1 LRRNLSRALIKRRKE
16 RKSLSES
23 SLKRQKI
30 LIRSSGDFLFL
41 FLFISRDMIH
51 GTIFFSFYC
60 WPSRSSGLASANG
73 QQKENEDV
81 STWIIDS
88 WPWKSFLLLGFN
100 LQHIRISLK
109 LDRAVGWKRFQEK
122 ENDHGQGIHHDH
134 VITLLFICF
143 LSLFSL
149 KRRKKTWNRSCETIV
164 MNENTFLIFTG
175 IHPSL
180 SLFQENIETEVMD
193 SWWRV
198 VKRLFSFLLLV
209 QDFTITLLNDQD
221 YSPDG
226 RLIVNVISEETRRRL
241 PWRAINRWPAWSC
254 RQGRDPAQLSF
265 FFYKWS
271 PSLKRERNGRS

>member
-1 LRRNLSRALIKRRKE
+1 
-16 RKSLSES
+16 
-23 SLKRQKI
+23 
-30 LIRSSGDFLFL
+30 
-41 FLFISRDMIH
+41 MIH
-51 GTIFFSFYC
+51 VTIFFSFYC
-60 WPSRSSGLASANG
+60 WPSAWGWLNG

-100 LQHIRISLK
+100 LQHITISLK

-122 ENDHGQGIHHDH
+122 ENDARSRNPSRSRHHTSFH
-134 VITLLFICF
+134 
-143 LSLFSL
+143 LFSFFSWERIM
-149 KRRKKTWNRSCETIV
+149 KENNKWKRSCETIV

-209 QDFTITLLNDQD
+209 QHFTITLLNDQD

-226 RLIVNVISEETRRRL
+226 RLIVNVISEETRRSL

-254 RQGRDPAQLSF
+254 RQGRDPAKEFLFLLQMIAHIKEKKRMGDRKRKKKSLNAGS
-265 FFYKWS
+265 KKTWS
-271 PSLKRERNGRS
+271 HCGPK